1 MATLLLKNLKE
12 LSLPD
17 CPECVAKKK
26 KAIFAKQAASGET
39 DTPIETEM
47 PVEGEF
53 PMKFD
58 ISTKHFICK
67 KCGLYATREQ
77 ISDIRDRLNRRES
90 TREDK
95 QYDYLDWW
103 QKSKKDKQQR

>member
-1 MATLLLKNLKE
+1 MGTLLWKNSVE
-12 LSLPD
+12 TSLPD
-17 CPECVAKKK
+17 CPECIARKR
-26 KAIFAKQAASGET
+26 KAILAEQATSGEGQI
-39 DTPIETEM
+39 PEIE
-47 PVEGEF
+47 PPQEGEF

-58 ISTKHFICK
+58 PATKHFICK

-77 ISDIRDRLNRRES
+77 ISDIRDRLNRREL

-103 QKSKKDKQQR
+103 QKSKKEKH

>member
-1 MATLLLKNLKE
+1 
-12 LSLPD
+12 LPD
-17 CPECVAKKK
+17 CPECVARERKKLM
-26 KAIFAKQAASGET
+26 KQYEIEVEAAREKGEEFQIT
-39 DTPIETEM
+39 REREIGKDIEI
-47 PVEGEF
+47 

-58 ISTKHFICK
+58 PATKHFICK

-77 ISDIRDRLNRRES
+77 ISDIRERLNRRES

-103 QKSKKDKQQR
+103 QKSKKEKQYRT